1 MSFEIGVLS
10 FIILV
15 LCDSFVHIET
25 NFFCILYASQECA
38 KCWLF
43 SLILIFFGVFQPI
56 KSNGGLTVIYR
67 SMVNFMAL
75 LICEWKT
82 GILINNGFQSIYVYV
97 KFTEQKIT
105 VIIALKKEL
114 KMFTMTFNVCV
125 LTALKIYN
133 DGILYLVIS
142 LSSCFAEHWYWMNF
156 SDVSLYIKYI
166 ASNIQIVQRCY
177 IKTIRTYILLS
188 VNVNKE

>member
-1 MSFEIGVLS
+1 M
-10 FIILV
+10 
-15 LCDSFVHIET
+15 
-25 NFFCILYASQECA
+25 
-38 KCWLF
+38 
-43 SLILIFFGVFQPI
+43 
-56 KSNGGLTVIYR
+56 IYR

-114 KMFTMTFNVCV
+114 KMFTMTLYVCV
-125 LTALKIYN
+125 LTALKVYN

-142 LSSCFAEHWYWMNF
+142 LSSCFAEH
-156 SDVSLYIKYI
+156 
-166 ASNIQIVQRCY
+166 
-177 IKTIRTYILLS
+177 
-188 VNVNKE
+188 